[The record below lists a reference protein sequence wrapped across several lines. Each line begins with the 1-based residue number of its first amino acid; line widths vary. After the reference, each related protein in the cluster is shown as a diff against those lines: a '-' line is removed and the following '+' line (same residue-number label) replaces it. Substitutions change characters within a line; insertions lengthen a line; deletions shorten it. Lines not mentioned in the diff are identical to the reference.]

1 MLYMIKKCWHAMHGK
16 WNINFN
22 VDPIFPA
29 AQMIEMYNGPFG
41 VNP

>member
-1 MLYMIKKCWHAMHGK
+1 MKLIDRTLMLYMIKKCWHAMHGK

-29 AQMIEMYNGPFG
+29 A
-41 VNP
+41 